1 MITGKKLANRLN
13 LDFTIEDS
21 DSAKFGN
28 FIINHFYTTELVNSN
43 GCHIHFWIPESY
55 DNKKLENLIAKSRT
69 IFDVISFSWNY
80 LPDGDKKILGLNISE
95 EGIENVIRF
104 LSGCNVDMNLTEK
117 KGMLKSFLGGRVG
130 ILRDVS

>member
-28 FIINHFYTTELVNSN
+28 FIIGNFYTLELVNKN
-43 GCHIHFWIPESY
+43 GCHIHLWVPESHN
-55 DNKKLENLIAKSRT
+55 NKQLENLIAKSRT

-80 LPDGDKKILGLNISE
+80 LPGGDKKILGFNIPE
-95 EGIENVIRF
+95 ERIENVIRF
-104 LSGCNVDMNLTEK
+104 LSKCEVDMNLTEK
-117 KGMLKSFLGGRVG
+117 KGMLKSFLGGESWNSAR
-130 ILRDVS
+130 R